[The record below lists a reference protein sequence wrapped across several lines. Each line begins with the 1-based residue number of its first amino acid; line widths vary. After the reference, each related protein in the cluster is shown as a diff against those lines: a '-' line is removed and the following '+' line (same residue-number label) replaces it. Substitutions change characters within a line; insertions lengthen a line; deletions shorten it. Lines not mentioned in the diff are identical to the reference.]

1 MGHELKRHTAVSSL
15 QQWLCS
21 LLWITSTTRELVL
34 KKLLI
39 ALDTKY
45 SDRER
50 KLELMIASFAPLDV
64 FSSKKEKRQKEKKKQ
79 AFHAYLTWYQFE
91 HNVSLKLSE
100 MIRFLSKSLPLA
112 FVAGSTLIFSRCACL
127 NFTRVN
133 DSGTTH
139 VVSTFGEHHSLVN
152 NSHDSN

>member
-1 MGHELKRHTAVSSL
+1 MLTKLAKGLLGVLISVCYLVRTVQKALLIKIDLNLRWFYGELKRHTAVSSL

-64 FSSKKEKRQKEKKKQ
+64 FSSKKEKRQKKKKKKQ

-112 FVAGSTLIFSRCACL
+112 PL
-127 NFTRVN
+127 
-133 DSGTTH
+133 
-139 VVSTFGEHHSLVN
+139 
-152 NSHDSN
+152 